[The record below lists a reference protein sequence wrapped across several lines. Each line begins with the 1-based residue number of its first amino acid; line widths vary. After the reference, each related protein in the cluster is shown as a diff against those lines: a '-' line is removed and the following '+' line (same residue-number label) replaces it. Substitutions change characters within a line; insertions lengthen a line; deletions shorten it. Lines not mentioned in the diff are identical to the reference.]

1 MIRRWERVRKRRP
14 RPRYLVIKD
23 SVRRRVSDSG
33 PFDDPTGF
41 FTRAVFQKVLDR
53 VVDENTGT
61 ERPLGLFIFDLDDF
75 RILND
80 THGVAA
86 GDEYLRQLGKALE
99 TFLPSNAIKARIG
112 GDEFAILLDETDANK
127 ARVFAE
133 ELARYL
139 RDFAP
144 VMNNRSLQMTAS
156 IGAAVFPDHTMRA
169 NDLILKAEGALR
181 EAKRKGRGKT
191 QVFDPASLSR
201 EMVSILRG
209 QTDRIRLALLHQ
221 RFVPYY
227 QPIVDVATGKVVS
240 AEVLCRL
247 REEDGR
253 ICAPDTFMDAAE
265 RFGLVTA
272 IDRLV
277 ISMAFDAL
285 VAQRKKLPQE
295 FEISLNL
302 SSLDFDDDALVADI
316 SRLAR
321 SKGIRPGR
329 ITFEITE
336 TAALRDIKRVQTFTA
351 ALAAEGFRFA
361 LDDFGMGFSSFR
373 YLRDLPLATVKLD
386 QSYIR
391 SIDSQPANR
400 VFVKGVSDICRGLK
414 IRTVAEGVENHET
427 LNSLKE
433 LGVERAQGY
442 LFGHPVPDLPY
453 TKP

>member
-1 MIRRWERVRKRRP
+1 
-14 RPRYLVIKD
+14 
-23 SVRRRVSDSG
+23 
-33 PFDDPTGF
+33 
-41 FTRAVFQKVLDR
+41 
-53 VVDENTGT
+53 VDEASGSD
-61 ERPLGLFIFDLDDF
+61 RALSLIMFDLDDF

-86 GDEYLRQLGKALE
+86 GDEYLRQLGLALE
-99 TFLPSNAIKARIG
+99 KFLPPNAIKARVG
-112 GDEFAILLDETDANK
+112 GDEFAVLVDDAGATK
-127 ARVFAE
+127 VRTIAE
-133 ELARYL
+133 DLARYL
-139 RDFAP
+139 REFAP
-144 VMNNRSLQMTAS
+144 EMNGRSLQMTVS
-156 IGAAVFPDHTMRA
+156 VGAAVFPDHAMRA
-169 NDLILKAEGALR
+169 SDLILKAEGALR

-191 QVFDPASLSR
+191 QIFDPASLSR

-221 RFVPYY
+221 KFVPFY

-240 AEVLCRL
+240 AEALCRL
-247 REEDGR
+247 REDDGR
-253 ICAPDTFMDAAE
+253 FATPDTFIDAAE

-272 IDRLV
+272 IDRMV

-285 VAQRKKLPQE
+285 VAQRRKLPPE

-302 SSLDFDDDALVADI
+302 SSLDFEDDALVADI

-321 SKGIRPGR
+321 FKGIRPGR

-336 TAALRDIKRVQTFTA
+336 TAALRDLKRVQAFTA

-391 SIDSQPANR
+391 SLESEPANR

-414 IRTVAEGVENHET
+414 IRTVAEGVETHEV
-427 LNSLKE
+427 LNALRE

-453 TKP
+453 TKS